1 MGRGEEFSTCSL
13 TLPSLRDQEVSH
25 LESEKGAIFLFFSSS
40 LLLLRCI
47 LGSWLSKCPSLIGK
61 SAKGF
66 IRDGWGQKMG
76 KTDGHV
82 ERSEGEMGLKKNGGR
97 EGRGISVEW
106 EKRSWIC
113 NSSGYLHS
121 PLSSSSSSSSSALLA
136 LRRALLPWNKNG
148 GEREEGREGGHGVM
162 K

>member
-1 MGRGEEFSTCSL
+1 
-13 TLPSLRDQEVSH
+13 
-25 LESEKGAIFLFFSSS
+25 
-40 LLLLRCI
+40 
-47 LGSWLSKCPSLIGK
+47 
-61 SAKGF
+61 
-66 IRDGWGQKMG
+66 MG

-121 PLSSSSSSSSSALLA
+121 PLSSSSSSSSSALL
-136 LRRALLPWNKNG
+136 LCSEEPSFPGIRMEEKERE
-148 GEREEGREGGHGVM
+148 GEREGEREDTA
-162 K
+162 